1 MIFYMLYDEH
11 LIQSNKRFLL
21 KKKLIS
27 SFNTFL
33 DLTREQLNNKYNTYA
48 LTQKFYFNIFINQ
61 IIFISKE
68 NSKINQNIAL
78 LTNFQMNNN
87 YYSVFNFLK
96 KRIYLKNNLY
106 NFPRMPCYH
115 NFFEIIRKTVKNKY
129 IHIKNIFDFRLKF
142 GYKFFLVQIKI
153 NIKQRNKISFVSQ
166 FYKEKLQRKALTKIK
181 LHFLIIEN
189 FRNLIVNK
197 YIYEKERLKE
207 KAGIEAFKKYNLIQ
221 KYRDYKK
228 NKLKPIKIS
237 FFKKITYGEK

>member
-1 MIFYMLYDEH
+1 MLYDEH

-33 DLTREQLNNKYNTYA
+33 DLTREKLNNKYNTYA

-106 NFPRMPCYH
+106 
-115 NFFEIIRKTVKNKY
+115 
-129 IHIKNIFDFRLKF
+129 
-142 GYKFFLVQIKI
+142 
-153 NIKQRNKISFVSQ
+153 
-166 FYKEKLQRKALTKIK
+166 
-181 LHFLIIEN
+181 
-189 FRNLIVNK
+189 
-197 YIYEKERLKE
+197 
-207 KAGIEAFKKYNLIQ
+207 
-221 KYRDYKK
+221 
-228 NKLKPIKIS
+228 
-237 FFKKITYGEK
+237 